1 MYQKAHTWFPT
12 VSGSQVDKRSIWK
25 FHGYMIGTSMVWD
38 TCCTDVA
45 LKKLMQYSMRPM
57 GILLAGK
64 RESDPSGLS
73 VPNDLASK

>member
-1 MYQKAHTWFPT
+1 M
-12 VSGSQVDKRSIWK
+12 SGSQVGKSSIWK
-25 FHGYMIGTSMVWD
+25 LHGYIIGTSMVWD

-45 LKKLMQYSMRPM
+45 LTQYSMRPM

-64 RESDPSGLS
+64 RKSDPSGLS